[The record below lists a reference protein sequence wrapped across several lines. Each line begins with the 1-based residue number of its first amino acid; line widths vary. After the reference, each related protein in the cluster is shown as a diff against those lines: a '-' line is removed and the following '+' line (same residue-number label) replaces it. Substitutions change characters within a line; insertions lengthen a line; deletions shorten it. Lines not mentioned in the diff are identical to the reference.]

1 MVATP
6 QSNLDSAIS
15 IQNGFL
21 LRRRQDNVFKCD
33 YVSTIIPQTN
43 SSIGRILMSPLK
55 PLSRLL
61 SIPRSQILQTSV
73 WMISRPH
80 DIVSSPRC
88 VIIITKLF
96 YFQGSQLIFIISE
109 ILRKIKFSLG
119 SEGKN
124 RTYTKWVKVICTNH
138 YTTPLYLLIGLAF
151 NVYHL
156 SVRTSCHHIRFVMLL
171 FIE

>member
-15 IQNGFL
+15 IKNGFL

-33 YVSTIIPQTN
+33 YVSTIILQTN
-43 SSIGRILMSPLK
+43 SSIGRILISLLK

-88 VIIITKLF
+88 VIIITKSF
-96 YFQGSQLIFIISE
+96 YFQGSQLIYLLYQKF
-109 ILRKIKFSLG
+109 LRKSNFLMAVQIGF
-119 SEGKN
+119 EPMDAA
-124 RTYTKWVKVICTNH
+124 VKVLCL
-138 YTTPLYLLIGLAF
+138 TTWRLDYITIGLAF
-151 NVYHL
+151 
-156 SVRTSCHHIRFVMLL
+156 
-171 FIE
+171 

>member
-1 MVATP
+1 MQTFLLAFPRFIMVATP

-15 IQNGFL
+15 IQNSFL

-33 YVSTIIPQTN
+33 YVSTIILQTN
-43 SSIGRILMSPLK
+43 SSIGRILISLLK

-96 YFQGSQLIFIISE
+96 YFQGSQLIY
-109 ILRKIKFSLG
+109 LLYQKFWEKSNFLFG
-119 SEGKN
+119 SEGEVRTPTN
-124 RTYTKWVKVICTNH
+124 RVKVCCATITQPR
-138 YTTPLYLLIGLAF
+138 YIAWWD
-151 NVYHL
+151 
-156 SVRTSCHHIRFVMLL
+156 
-171 FIE
+171 